1 MSNLFLPLTRAK
13 ERGSFAGSAAE
24 PISEDVLEQT
34 PEEEISPLSKTRL
47 KQLAKEVEQL
57 AEQLAALPENQ
68 FAQLPLDG
76 LLLEEA
82 RLARNTKG
90 RSSQRRQIKHLAA
103 ALRKREDELRDVQ
116 QRLQSLD
123 QVARSDKRAFHQLED
138 LRDRL
143 CDNATFDQAFN
154 DMLQAFPRIDRNS
167 IARLARSVQQH
178 NDRRASREIFRRLR
192 DEQDSG
198 DE

>member
-1 MSNLFLPLTRAK
+1 M
-13 ERGSFAGSAAE
+13 
-24 PISEDVLEQT
+24 EQT